1 MDLEEFIEKIHNKI
15 ELSSNEQT
23 NTGFDMRD
31 IKLEFSKLLESAEM
45 LKVKNT
51 NLTFLDTQAQVEL
64 NNNYKLKRQ
73 STLLPKED
81 VDD

>member
-1 MDLEEFIEKIHNKI
+1 LEEFIVKIHNKI
-15 ELSSNEQT
+15 ELSSNEQS
-23 NTGFDMRD
+23 NTGFDMID

>member
-1 MDLEEFIEKIHNKI
+1 MEEFIVKIHNKI
-15 ELSSNEQT
+15 ELSSNEQS
-23 NTGFDMRD
+23 NTGFDMID